1 MGTNYYA
8 VDPMTKERLHIGKS
22 SVGWCFQLRLHPNR
36 GINNL
41 FEWKGFLIHNSFWYI
56 VDGEG
61 NGVSY
66 LDMMSCIEERS
77 GKLNWDLLDWNQRR
91 TYDVCSEEEFHRRN
105 DSERGPNGLLR
116 AKIDGV
122 RVVEH
127 GSGTWDCLVNDFS

>member
-8 VDPMTKERLHIGKS
+8 VDSKTKERLHIGKS
-22 SVGWCFQLRLHPNR
+22 SVGWCFQLRLHPNH

-41 FEWKGFLIHNSFWYI
+41 FEWKGFLIRNDSWSI
-56 VDGEG
+56 VDGGGKYVPYHE
-61 NGVSY
+61 
-66 LDMMSCIEERS
+66 MMSWIEERS
-77 GKLNWDLLDWNQRR
+77 GIFCWGLLNCHHWSAYGVAD
-91 TYDVCSEEEFHRRN
+91 EAEFHRRN

-122 RVVEH
+122 HVVEH